1 MQLLVTKSDHHFSF
15 FIAFAVAD
23 TPSPLQAAG
32 YPTHLGGG
40 IVGPTL
46 YMSTCLE
53 MECFKN
59 EMIQSVS
66 EGGRPDLWGQGLRI
80 SKLGALSHL
89 MLTKER
95 KGNTKIFN
103 PYC

>member
-1 MQLLVTKSDHHFSF
+1 MQLLVKKSDHHFFF

-23 TPSPLQAAG
+23 TPSPLQVAG

-53 MECFKN
+53 MESFKN
-59 EMIQSVS
+59 EMIQSQKAVGQTCGVRVS
-66 EGGRPDLWGQGLRI
+66 E
-80 SKLGALSHL
+80 
-89 MLTKER
+89 
-95 KGNTKIFN
+95 
-103 PYC
+103 